1 MSLLGGC
8 HFELL
13 SDLWFGLR
21 CPILGNWT
29 IYWRDGGWMVG
40 WMERQLMAKRWK
52 FWFSASQI
60 VIHNAKRKCGI
71 QREFMWFL
79 HNWRQKMQSMHWC
92 TQCWCTEWW
101 CICREAEKSFGTN
114 LSPFPPSLMP
124 GASIQNL
131 LGNVSE
137 QSLLS
142 NFPAQIE
149 GLEMLG
155 AL

>member
-8 HFELL
+8 HFELESYICDLVLDVSTL
-13 SDLWFGLR
+13 SDTWKLND
-21 CPILGNWT
+21 ILKRW
-29 IYWRDGGWMVG
+29 WMDGWMDLPK
-40 WMERQLMAKRWK
+40 QLMAKRWK

-114 LSPFPPSLMP
+114 LSPF
-124 GASIQNL
+124 L
-131 LGNVSE
+131 LLWCREPQFKIFWEMFQSKVS
-137 QSLLS
+137 SPT
-142 NFPAQIE
+142 FP
-149 GLEMLG
+149 LKLRD
-155 AL
+155 